1 MEEVEVPILSNS
13 ECMSL
18 YRQSGHP
25 QYIPLIFLCA
35 GYREG
40 GRDSCDGDSGGPL
53 SVQHKDSLRWTNILN
68 NSPSS
73 WTESSTEASARKESD
88 PAES

>member
-1 MEEVEVPILSNS
+1 MVLRHSSGLVCVERKCVEEVEVPILSNS
-13 ECMSL
+13 ECMRL
-18 YRQSGHP
+18 YRLSGNP

-53 SVQHKDSLRWTNILN
+53 SVQHADSLRSANIHN
-68 NSPSS
+68 ISS
-73 WTESSTEASARKESD
+73 Q
-88 PAES
+88 

>member
-18 YRQSGHP
+18 YRQSGQP

-53 SVQHKDSLRWTNILN
+53 SVQLKESLRWTNILN
-68 NSPSS
+68 NSTHLGQNHLRPRHSDPDP
-73 WTESSTEASARKESD
+73 TES
-88 PAES
+88 